1 MTLTLKLNARNDIHL
16 PTEAL
21 KLLNLGQDRILKAEL
36 KNNQLILVPVDLEPR
51 YSHDELETI
60 DKVYQDQK
68 KKGLIYL
75 KSDKDIDGLLK

>member
-21 KLLNLGQDRILKAEL
+21 KLLNLGADKILKAEL
-36 KNNQLILVPVDLEPR
+36 RNNQLILIPVDLEPR
-51 YSHDELETI
+51 YSHEELETM
-60 DKVYQDQK
+60 DNVYQDQK